1 MTLIA
6 RYLGKDDLNTGEFYQ
21 IKIVEEDNSVI
32 VYGAKSL
39 TLKYNSRI
47 DLKRDWERLE

>member
-1 MTLIA
+1 MLA

-21 IKIVEEDNSVI
+21 IKINEEDNSVV
-32 VYGAKSL
+32 VYGAKSFI
-39 TLKYNSRI
+39 LKYNSRI

>member
-1 MTLIA
+1 MLA

-21 IKIVEEDNSVI
+21 IKINEEDNSVI

-39 TLKYNSRI
+39 TLKYDGRI
-47 DLKRDWERLE
+47 DLKRDWEGLE